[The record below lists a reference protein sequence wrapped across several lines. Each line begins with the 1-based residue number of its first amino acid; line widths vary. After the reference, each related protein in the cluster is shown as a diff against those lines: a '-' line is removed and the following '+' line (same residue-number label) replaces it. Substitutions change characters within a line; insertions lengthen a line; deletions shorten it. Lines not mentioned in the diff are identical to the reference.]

1 MVIEKL
7 GAIHAT
13 NYLYINPI
21 VAMITAHVVLSE
33 RITPLAVIGTVL
45 ILSGVY
51 LAERGKQ
58 KSNEIQ
64 SASSEQV

>member
-1 MVIEKL
+1 

-21 VAMITAHVVLSE
+21 VAMITAHVVLNE
-33 RITPLAVIGTVL
+33 RITPLAIVGTLL

-58 KSNEIQ
+58 KSNKIA
-64 SASSEQV
+64 SATSEQA